1 MDVDLKACA
10 NGDKRAW
17 DAFVDRYAGVIV
29 AAVRRAAGTP
39 SAPEDVDDAVQDVF
53 VRLVK
58 DDFRLL
64 RSFDPA
70 RASLPTWL
78 TIVAR
83 SVTRDRLRRRHAPAM
98 SLDGHAD
105 VAAPPPRHGEAPDLP
120 ALDVLTARQRL
131 VLHLLYERDLE
142 VADVARLLGVDAQT
156 IRSTRHKAL
165 ERLRHP
171 DPERAEFRPPGDVAA
186 RPCVRPEEAP

>member
-1 MDVDLKACA
+1 MDVDLQACA
-10 NGDKRAW
+10 SGDKRAW

-29 AAVRRAAGTP
+29 AAVRRAAP
-39 SAPEDVDDAVQDVF
+39 SAPEEVDDAVQDVF
-53 VRLVK
+53 LRLVK
-58 DDFRLL
+58 DDCRLL

-83 SVTRDRLRRRHAPAM
+83 SVARDRLRRRRPPAVQ
-98 SLDGHAD
+98 LDGLAE
-105 VAAPPPRHGEAPDLP
+105 VAAPPRPRDVPDLP

-165 ERLRHP
+165 ERLRRP
-171 DPERAEFRPPGDVAA
+171 DPPGDVAG
-186 RPCVRPEEAP
+186 RSCVRPEEAP

>member
-1 MDVDLKACA
+1 MDVDLQACA
-10 NGDKRAW
+10 SGDKRAW

-64 RSFDPA
+64 RAFDPA

-83 SVTRDRLRRRHAPAM
+83 SVTRDRLRRRRTPAV
-98 SLDGHAD
+98 SLDGLGD
-105 VAAPPPRHGEAPDLP
+105 VAAPPRPRDVPDLP
-120 ALDVLTARQRL
+120 RLDVLTARQRF
-131 VLHLLYERDLE
+131 VLHLLYERDLD

-171 DPERAEFRPPGDVAA
+171 ESDRAESLPPGDVAA